1 MGAELRVLRR
11 RIRSVESTKKITR
24 AQELIAASR
33 IIRAQQRAEAARP
46 YTRALVSG
54 LEAAAAKARLDNPL
68 LEGVGEPQRSAV
80 LVVTSDRG
88 FAGAYSANVIRQTEA
103 LSGLLSE
110 QGQQVVPY
118 VVGQKG
124 VTWFRFRGREMAG
137 EYTGFTGLPNYPD
150 ARKIADDLLEAINT
164 PTEDGGVDEI
174 HIVSTHFVNMVTQEV
189 RARRLFPIVV
199 EDVPEPLHRAE
210 AGAVRTSEG
219 VTGTASESAT
229 EGSADEILPLY
240 DFEPSP
246 DDVLDALLPQY
257 AGNLVFTALLDAA
270 AAEHAAR
277 RRAMKS
283 ATDNANELQQMY
295 TQQANQARQA
305 EITQEISEIVGG
317 AAARRRPRRPDHRPG
332 RRGRVRGRPDAGD
345 LQRARDRR
353 RASRGGRRQPNVDVR
368 GRAAHRRRPGEGDLD
383 AADRRAGSR
392 RTGARHRGVDLGA
405 GRRRRQGPRLQ
416 RARQAV
422 GHRRGEARSDRALED
437 PPQAAGIRP
446 ARGQHPDDGD
456 RHQGHRPADAVH
468 PGREDRPV
476 RRGGRGQ
483 DGADPGDDH
492 AGRP

>member
-33 IIRAQQRAEAARP
+33 IIKAQQRAEAARP
-46 YTRALVSG
+46 YTRALVSA
-54 LEAAAAKARLDNPL
+54 LEAAATNARLDNPL
-68 LEGVGEPQRSAV
+68 LEGVGEPRRSAV

-103 LSGLLSE
+103 LSGLLVE
-110 QGQQVVPY
+110 QGQEVVPY

-137 EYTGFTGLPNYPD
+137 EYTGFTGLPSYSD
-150 ARKIADDLLEAINT
+150 ARTIADDLLAAINS
-164 PTEDGGVDEI
+164 PTDEGGVDEI

-199 EDVPEPLHRAE
+199 DDVPE
-210 AGAVRTSEG
+210 T
-219 VTGTASESAT
+219 
-229 EGSADEILPLY
+229 
-240 DFEPSP
+240 
-246 DDVLDALLPQY
+246 LLPQY

-317 AAARRRPRRPDHRPG
+317 ADALAVAA
-332 RRGRVRGRPDAGD
+332 
-345 LQRARDRR
+345 
-353 RASRGGRRQPNVDVR
+353 
-368 GRAAHRRRPGEGDLD
+368 
-383 AADRRAGSR
+383 AGS
-392 RTGARHRGVDLGA
+392 
-405 GRRRRQGPRLQ
+405 
-416 RARQAV
+416 
-422 GHRRGEARSDRALED
+422 E
-437 PPQAAGIRP
+437 
-446 ARGQHPDDGD
+446 
-456 RHQGHRPADAVH
+456 
-468 PGREDRPV
+468 
-476 RRGGRGQ
+476 
-483 DGADPGDDH
+483 
-492 AGRP
+492 

>member
-33 IIRAQQRAEAARP
+33 IIKAQQRAEAARP
-46 YTRALVSG
+46 YTRALVSA
-54 LEAAAAKARLDNPL
+54 LEAAAANARLDNPL
-68 LEGVGEPQRSAV
+68 LEGVGEPRRSAV

-103 LSGLLSE
+103 LSGLLVE

-124 VTWFRFRGREMAG
+124 VTWFRFRGRDMAG
-137 EYTGFTGLPNYPD
+137 EYTGFTGLPSYSD
-150 ARKIADDLLEAINT
+150 ARKIADDLLAAINT
-164 PTEDGGVDEI
+164 PTDEGGVDEI

-199 EDVPEPLHRAE
+199 EDVPEPLHRVE
-210 AGAVRTSEG
+210 AGAVRTDEG
-219 VTGTASESAT
+219 VTGTASDAA
-229 EGSADEILPLY
+229 EGSSDEIPPLY

-246 DDVLDALLPQY
+246 DDVLDTLLPQY

-317 AAARRRPRRPDHRPG
+317 ADALAVAA
-332 RRGRVRGRPDAGD
+332 
-345 LQRARDRR
+345 
-353 RASRGGRRQPNVDVR
+353 
-368 GRAAHRRRPGEGDLD
+368 
-383 AADRRAGSR
+383 
-392 RTGARHRGVDLGA
+392 A
-405 GRRRRQGPRLQ
+405 GR
-416 RARQAV
+416 
-422 GHRRGEARSDRALED
+422 E
-437 PPQAAGIRP
+437 
-446 ARGQHPDDGD
+446 
-456 RHQGHRPADAVH
+456 
-468 PGREDRPV
+468 
-476 RRGGRGQ
+476 
-483 DGADPGDDH
+483 
-492 AGRP
+492 